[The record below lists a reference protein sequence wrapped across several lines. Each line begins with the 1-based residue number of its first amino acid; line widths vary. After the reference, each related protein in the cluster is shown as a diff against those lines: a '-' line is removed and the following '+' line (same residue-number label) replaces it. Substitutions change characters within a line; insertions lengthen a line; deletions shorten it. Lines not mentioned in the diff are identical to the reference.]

1 MDWTQ
6 HLNQYCERTS
16 TAFWSE
22 PLNAV
27 SNIAFIIAA
36 LIALQIWKNARS
48 DAKNTGSTQTDA
60 QNNAALVLI
69 ALLTIIGIGSFLF
82 HTFANYWSL
91 LADSIPI
98 AAFMLAYFYLAT
110 RSYIGANILISFV
123 ATVIFYAAL
132 EYLPPLFQGL
142 MGSTAGYFPALLA
155 ILLFAVLTYR
165 SHKPTSNALFL
176 GGLVFAV
183 SMIFRMLDQPL
194 CPILPTGTHYLWHIL
209 NAAVLLILIRA
220 FIRFKTYKES
230 AKS

>member
-1 MDWTQ
+1 MDWNQ

-16 TAFWSE
+16 TEFWSE
-22 PLNAV
+22 PLNAI

-36 LIALQIWKNARS
+36 LIALQIWKSARS
-48 DAKNTGSTQTDA
+48 NAKNTGSTQTNA

-69 ALLTIIGIGSFLF
+69 VLLTIIGIGSFLF

-98 AAFMLAYFYLAT
+98 AAFMLVYFYLAM
-110 RSYIGANILISFV
+110 RRYVDANILISLA

-142 MGSTAGYFPALLA
+142 LGSTAGYFPALLA
-155 ILLFAVLTYR
+155 ILLFAVLTHWK
-165 SHKPTSNALFL
+165 HKATSNALCLASLIF
-176 GGLVFAV
+176 VI
-183 SMIFRMLDQPL
+183 SMSFRMLDQPI
-194 CPILPTGTHYLWHIL
+194 CTILPTGTHYLWHIL

-220 FIRFKTYKES
+220 FIRFKTYKDSAES
-230 AKS
+230 

>member
-1 MDWTQ
+1 MDWNQ
-6 HLNQYCERTS
+6 QLNQYCERTS
-16 TAFWSE
+16 AAFWSE

-48 DAKNTGSTQTDA
+48 NAKNTDSTQTISQD
-60 QNNAALVLI
+60 NAALLLI
-69 ALLTIIGIGSFLF
+69 LLVVIIGIGSFLF
-82 HTFANYWSL
+82 HTFATYWAL

-110 RSYIGANILISFV
+110 RRYLGANILISLIV
-123 ATVIFYAAL
+123 TVIFYAAL

-155 ILLFAVLTYR
+155 ILLFAALTR
-165 SHKPTSNALFL
+165 WKHKPTSNALFL

-209 NAAVLLILIRA
+209 NAALLLILIRA
-220 FIRFKTYKES
+220 FIRFKTYKDSAES
-230 AKS
+230 